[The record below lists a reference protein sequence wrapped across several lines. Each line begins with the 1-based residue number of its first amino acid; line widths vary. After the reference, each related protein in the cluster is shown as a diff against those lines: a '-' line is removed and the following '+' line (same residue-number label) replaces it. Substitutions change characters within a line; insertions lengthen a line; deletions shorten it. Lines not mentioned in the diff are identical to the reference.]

1 MSLNSHCF
9 HPRPLSSIEKY
20 FTSKKSPKNKGHQV
34 AFVAEPHLQG
44 GAVQEHIGMLLVF
57 GDCPMKTTL
66 QLKAWF
72 KRNRIRILVSAI
84 RLLLRIYYN

>member
-1 MSLNSHCF
+1 
-9 HPRPLSSIEKY
+9 
-20 FTSKKSPKNKGHQV
+20 
-34 AFVAEPHLQG
+34 
-44 GAVQEHIGMLLVF
+44 
-57 GDCPMKTTL
+57 MKTTL